1 MIIYERYHVFLNSSL
16 VILIFII
23 TFFNKSLKQL
33 QNISH
38 NYDDDEEEEE
48 EEEEEEGPL
57 PI

>member
-16 VILIFII
+16 VLLIFII
-23 TFFNKSLKQL
+23 TFLNKSLKQL

-38 NYDDDEEEEE
+38 NYDDDD
-48 EEEEEEGPL
+48 EEEGPL